1 MEYIGICE
9 RQYEWSGK
17 VRVENRKAAATSAT
31 AGAGIPISPK
41 DQTDI
46 LELYEKIRAV
56 EAKLVGPDGR
66 MRVLPKN
73 VYSFLCQLLA
83 ELQGGNAVTILQP
96 KAQLTTREASKLLG
110 MSRQFLVNLLER
122 QEIPYHKVETHRRI
136 YARDIFAF
144 KAKRDNARRKGLDDL
159 ARTEY
164 AEGVYVKLRPDDSN
178 PGQ

>member
-1 MEYIGICE
+1 MEREGSRGKQKSRRHVSY
-9 RQYEWSGK
+9 RWSWHPYLSHRPDRLTGA
-17 VRVENRKAAATSAT
+17 VRE
-31 AGAGIPISPK
+31 
-41 DQTDI
+41 DQSS
-46 LELYEKIRAV
+46 RSQASR
-56 EAKLVGPDGR
+56 PDGR

-122 QEIPYHKVETHRRI
+122 QEIPYHKVGTHRRI